1 MKRYVIYS
9 ALVGDYDELLQ
20 PLVVDDR
27 FDFVL
32 FSNDISEKQSG
43 VWQIRPISYENP
55 DNTRVCRYV
64 KTHPE
69 ELLADYEVSVWIDAN
84 VQLLTN
90 AVYER
95 IIALDNQ
102 GVAVSSMWHPVRK
115 CIYEEAFAVMN
126 MMVEHER
133 VVVDWCHFLRKE
145 KYPKNH
151 GLCET
156 NVVFRKHH
164 DDVVGKM
171 DELWWWCIDHY
182 SRRDQLSFN
191 YVQWKLNVPFEL
203 FFGEGYNVR
212 NTEHMR
218 LVKHKEA
225 EIDPNHCIIKKNEAW
240 LMRHCWKHS
249 AETSRVE
256 QLYYK
261 AYATPFPHLT
271 ITVMGQYFRLLDR
284 LNVRK

>member
-9 ALVGDYDELLQ
+9 ALVGDYDEVLQ
-20 PLVVDDR
+20 PMVVDER
-27 FDFVL
+27 FDYVL
-32 FSNDISEKQSG
+32 FSNDIKDSRVG
-43 VWQIRPISYENP
+43 VWQVRPISYENP

-69 ELLADYEVSVWIDAN
+69 ELLKEYEVSVWIDAN
-84 VQLLTN
+84 VQPLSGY
-90 AVYER
+90 VYER
-95 IIALDNQ
+95 IAELDNQ
-102 GVAVSSMWHPVRK
+102 GVLVSSMWHPVRK

-133 VVVDWCHFLRKE
+133 VVVEWCHRLRKE
-145 KYPKNH
+145 RYPRDN

-156 NVVFRKHH
+156 GLVFRRHQEVSVRKL
-164 DDVVGKM
+164 DA
-171 DELWWWCIDHY
+171 LWWYCIDHY

-191 YVQWKLNVPFEL
+191 YVLWKLNVPYEL
-203 FFGEGYNVR
+203 FLGGGR
-212 NTEHMR
+212 NARKTEFFR
-218 LVKHKEA
+218 LLKHK
-225 EIDPNHCIIKKNEAW
+225 DPTDHNHCQIVKNEAW
-240 LMRHCWKHS
+240 LMRHCWKHP

-256 QLYYK
+256 RLYYK

-271 ITVMGQYFRLLDR
+271 MVVLGQYFRLLDR